1 MPQVEA
7 GRAEKGQ
14 RLEVMSTAFADAA
27 RIPGRFTADGDD
39 ISPPLQ
45 WSDPPATTRSFAIVC
60 DDPDAPSGTFT
71 HWTAWDIQPE
81 QRELAEAVPP
91 SAPIRQGANDFGK
104 PGYGGPKPPPGKPHR
119 YRFRVC
125 ALDARSDLRA
135 GATRAEFD
143 RAIEGHVIAEG
154 VLIGKYGR

>member
-1 MPQVEA
+1 M
-7 GRAEKGQ
+7 
-14 RLEVMSTAFADAA
+14 
-27 RIPGRFTADGDD
+27 
-39 ISPPLQ
+39 
-45 WSDPPATTRSFAIVC
+45 ATTYRRRFNGAIRRPRHESFAIVC

-81 QRELAEAVPP
+81 QRELTEAVPP
-91 SAPIRQGANDFGK
+91 TTSAPIRQGANDFGK

-125 ALDARSDLRA
+125 ALDTRSDLRA
-135 GATRAEFD
+135 GATRREFD